1 MSEATAT
8 EPLGAAGRRAIGA
21 PLMLLVGSVG
31 LYVGVAL
38 WTGQTKMLETD
49 GVIGLLQRMVALGIV
64 ALGQTFAILAGSI
77 DLSVANL
84 ISVAAVL
91 ASYIMQGRPEMML
104 PAVAVVLAVSA
115 VVGVVNGT
123 LVSRLQVNPLI
134 ATLGVGLILQGL
146 LSASFTDFAGSVPR
160 EFQAVAYGAFGV
172 MPYSVAA
179 LFVLAALASILLHAT
194 RFGAHLYAVGGNAEG
209 ARLAGIR
216 TDLVTIGAH
225 VVCSLSA
232 GITGLYLASRLRSG
246 APWVGRD
253 GVYDLEFDRRRGD
266 RRNAAGGRTRRGLGD
281 AGGGPAVCDARRHVQ
296 HAGRLR
302 LPAARPARRDRRRRR
317 CRLHG
322 PHPRPGRMTVA
333 LHESRQTSRAVAAVR
348 RINVAVVV
356 FLVLYLAVGLLQPN
370 YLEPAGMMN
379 FLRRAAPLAILASGQ
394 LFVLISGGFDL
405 SVGSLITLT
414 VIGGSMLTDNDPS
427 KTWWAIGALYGI
439 GLIVGLINGAVVAF
453 LRTPSIIATLGMLL
467 SVNGVAMMWSGGS
480 PRGYLPENFRMF
492 GRFVFHDVPVV
503 RIFPIAI
510 VVLVVICGLAWWG
523 LHATVFGRRVLAVGD
538 NARAAELS
546 GVQVDF
552 VRLGVFVIS
561 ALSAVTAGIM
571 LGGFGG
577 VSVDVGL
584 GFELQAIAA
593 CVVGGV
599 QLMGGRGTLVG
610 AVAGALTLTALF
622 ALLTL
627 LGLPQ
632 PLKDTAQ
639 GLILIVAVA
648 FGAWRRRRT
657 G

>member
-1 MSEATAT
+1 
-8 EPLGAAGRRAIGA
+8 
-21 PLMLLVGSVG
+21 
-31 LYVGVAL
+31 
-38 WTGQTKMLETD
+38 
-49 GVIGLLQRMVALGIV
+49 
-64 ALGQTFAILAGSI
+64 
-77 DLSVANL
+77 
-84 ISVAAVL
+84 
-91 ASYIMQGRPEMML
+91 
-104 PAVAVVLAVSA
+104 
-115 VVGVVNGT
+115 
-123 LVSRLQVNPLI
+123 
-134 ATLGVGLILQGL
+134 
-146 LSASFTDFAGSVPR
+146 
-160 EFQAVAYGAFGV
+160 
-172 MPYSVAA
+172 
-179 LFVLAALASILLHAT
+179 
-194 RFGAHLYAVGGNAEG
+194 
-209 ARLAGIR
+209 
-216 TDLVTIGAH
+216 
-225 VVCSLSA
+225 
-232 GITGLYLASRLRSG
+232 
-246 APWVGRD
+246 
-253 GVYDLEFDRRRGD
+253 
-266 RRNAAGGRTRRGLGD
+266 
-281 AGGGPAVCDARRHVQ
+281 
-296 HAGRLR
+296 
-302 LPAARPARRDRRRRR
+302 
-317 CRLHG
+317 
-322 PHPRPGRMTVA
+322 MTVA

-510 VVLVVICGLAWWG
+510 VVLVVVCGLAWWG